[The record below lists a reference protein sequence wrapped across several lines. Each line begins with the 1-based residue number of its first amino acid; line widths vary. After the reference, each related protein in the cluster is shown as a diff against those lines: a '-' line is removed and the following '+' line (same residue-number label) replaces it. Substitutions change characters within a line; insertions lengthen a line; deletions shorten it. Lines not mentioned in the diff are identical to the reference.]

1 MAIHGTAGRGLCY
14 LKFLSKVW
22 SRMRVAHGS
31 IYEVGDEVHSR
42 DREKSMSGD
51 CNRHHHWQ
59 GVNSF
64 LGLTEAVQWG
74 SGSQSL

>member
-1 MAIHGTAGRGLCY
+1 
-14 LKFLSKVW
+14 
-22 SRMRVAHGS
+22 MRVAHGS

-42 DREKSMSGD
+42 DREKSMFGD
-51 CNRHHHWQ
+51 CNHHHHWQ

-74 SGSQSL
+74 SGSESL